1 MTWLK
6 LIFCWYDILHSASNS
21 YWNTFKCNPMRIWL
35 NWHVL
40 EISVGMIFYI
50 QLQTVRDGPLDIWGG
65 GWAIFLWTNFF
76 SSPNCLQEFFFCN
89 IPLHDIF
96 LTWPKKFFSQ
106 IQSKTSSTGGGAGG
120 RKHKFFFD
128 CCKTPF

>member
-65 GWAIFLWTNFF
+65 LGNF
-76 SSPNCLQEFFFCN
+76 SVNEFFF
-89 IPLHDIF
+89 IPQLLARIF
-96 LTWPKKFFSQ
+96 FSATFLCTIFFLKWPKKIFPE
-106 IQSKTSSTGGGAGG
+106 SSSMGGGGG
-120 RKHKFFFD
+120 RHKFFFD
-128 CCKTPF
+128 CRKTPF